1 MDEHETNEDDI
12 IQLKCP
18 VCSESNF
25 EPIYVAGKTILRWEK
40 QGKLAFR
47 WNMNKIETYRC
58 LHCDYILMFGR
69 LPK

>member
-18 VCSESNF
+18 VCGEGNF
-25 EPIYVAGKTILRWEK
+25 EPIYVGGNSILRWEK
-40 QGKLAFR
+40 ANEAFR
-47 WNMNKIETYRC
+47 WYINRIETYRC

-69 LPK
+69 SPK